1 MRVPDPVSRAPECR
15 TWCPVS
21 RVPHRG
27 SYCPSFRCTVPRPRL
42 RDAGPGS
49 RVPSLLDLVAYMQ
62 GCPFATRNQVSTQ
75 EPRTPVCVCV
85 CACVRVCVTLCVW
98 GTNFDFKAYRTK
110 ETNLIRK
117 PRSCCENP
125 RISNYSDLSF
135 ADRLF
140 LLFGRN
146 HIWVLCK
153 ADLSHT
159 PTPSKKWRDYFKTDG
174 GGARPP

>member
-1 MRVPDPVSRAPECR
+1 MSLQDGSGGAGYRWASAIENTSRIKKVLTRASGTHLASRLKQNKFLMR
-15 TWCPVS
+15 
-21 RVPHRG
+21 
-27 SYCPSFRCTVPRPRL
+27 
-42 RDAGPGS
+42 
-49 RVPSLLDLVAYMQ
+49 
-62 GCPFATRNQVSTQ
+62 
-75 EPRTPVCVCV
+75 VCVCV
-85 CACVRVCVTLCVW
+85 RARVCVCHSVCG
-98 GTNFDFKAYRTK
+98 GTYFDFKAYRTK

-117 PRSCCENP
+117 PRSCCEDP

-174 GGARPP
+174 GGVCKPGLLHTSQPAPHENTTPNSGYPPFP

>member
-1 MRVPDPVSRAPECR
+1 
-15 TWCPVS
+15 
-21 RVPHRG
+21 
-27 SYCPSFRCTVPRPRL
+27 
-42 RDAGPGS
+42 
-49 RVPSLLDLVAYMQ
+49 MQ
-62 GCPFATRNQVSTQ
+62 GCPFATRSQVSTQ

-85 CACVRVCVTLCVW
+85 CVCACVCVTLCVW

-135 ADRLF
+135 ADRHF

-146 HIWVLCK
+146 HIWVLC
-153 ADLSHT
+153 SG
-159 PTPSKKWRDYFKTDG
+159 PFFKIPA
-174 GGARPP
+174 ARPARAVSQNLGHRILEHNSIFVQTHSASQKFGTQNPGRHGCDCGAPSHHYADRGEARD